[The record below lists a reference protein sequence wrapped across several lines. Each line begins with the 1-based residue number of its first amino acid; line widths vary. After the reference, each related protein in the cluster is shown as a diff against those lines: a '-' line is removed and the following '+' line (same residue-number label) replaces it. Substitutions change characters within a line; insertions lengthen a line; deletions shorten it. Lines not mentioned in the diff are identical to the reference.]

1 MLLIQHLEVHLP
13 AACAVEVHVFPS
25 LDSAEFS
32 TFLVDSPVY
41 FVMAH
46 DGALPTE
53 GDEVKEGPAERR
65 AKVLLRGMVAW
76 FNARKLNVALVNQ
89 NEIRDS
95 KVCLG
100 VELSGCCE
108 MS

>member
-1 MLLIQHLEVHLP
+1 M
-13 AACAVEVHVFPS
+13 EVHVFPS
-25 LDSAEFS
+25 LDSTEFS
-32 TFLVDSPVY
+32 AFLAHSPVY

-53 GDEVKEGPAERR
+53 GKEVKEGTQERR

-76 FNARKLNVALVNQ
+76 FNARKLNVALMNQ

-95 KVCLG
+95 KVSLFVVG
-100 VELSGCCE
+100 WMITKEK
-108 MS
+108 

>member
-1 MLLIQHLEVHLP
+1 M
-13 AACAVEVHVFPS
+13 HVFPS
-25 LDSAEFS
+25 LDSSEFS
-32 TFLVDSPVY
+32 AYLAQSPVY

-53 GDEVKEGPAERR
+53 GGEVKEGLSERR
-65 AKVLLRGMVAW
+65 AKVVLRGMVAW

-95 KVCLG
+95 KVHRH
-100 VELSGCCE
+100 VWLSD
-108 MS
+108 SQ